1 MISRKLTVCVTRDR
15 VVKKEVGISEATS
28 NNGGNVTL
36 RREDEISLPPLKKDA
51 TGRVDLDSVPDVI
64 QWFLDFDQRVAIIRH
79 RNVEEVFQWKQEQ
92 SRVAGEPVFD
102 FKQAEDRLAIG
113 IIQALAENNTERR
126 LHSWISQLLN
136 ALDSASK
143 ANEAAAEAYKLDL
156 AAGGSVVI
164 EAEKI
169 PSARG
174 RRDFLINCWL
184 ETLCTAEARVLG
196 WLYQEFYGRAF
207 AP

>member
-1 MISRKLTVCVTRDR
+1 MDAGTSQPISDATD
-15 VVKKEVGISEATS
+15 EAPL
-28 NNGGNVTL
+28 N
-36 RREDEISLPPLKKDA
+36 LPPLHRDA
-51 TGRVDLDSVPDVI
+51 AGNIDPDSVPDVI
-64 QWFLDFDQRVAIIRH
+64 QWFLDFDQRVAIIKH
-79 RNVEEVFQWKQEQ
+79 PNVEEVFQWKQAQ
-92 SRVAGEPVFD
+92 SRAAGEKVFD
-102 FKQAEDRLAIG
+102 FNRAEDRLAIG
-113 IIQALAENNTERR
+113 IIQALSEYATESA

-136 ALDSASK
+136 ALDAASK

-156 AAGGSVVI
+156 AAGGSVLK

-174 RRDFLINCWL
+174 RREFLINCWL

-196 WLYQEFYGRAF
+196 WLYQEFYGHPF

>member
-1 MISRKLTVCVTRDR
+1 MGSI
-15 VVKKEVGISEATS
+15 GISQSASDNGNTAQEEES
-28 NNGGNVTL
+28 PVNHPPLRRDSGGN
-36 RREDEISLPPLKKDA
+36 I
-51 TGRVDLDSVPDVI
+51 DLDSVPEVI
-64 QWFLDFDQRVAIIRH
+64 QWFLDYDQRVAIVKH

-92 SRVAGEPVFD
+92 SRGAGEVVFD

-113 IIQALAENNTERR
+113 IIQALAENNTERA

-136 ALDSASK
+136 ALDAASK
-143 ANEAAAEAYKLDL
+143 ANESAAETYKLDL
-156 AAGGSVVI
+156 SSGGSVLK

-196 WLYQEFYGRAF
+196 WLYKEFYGMPF